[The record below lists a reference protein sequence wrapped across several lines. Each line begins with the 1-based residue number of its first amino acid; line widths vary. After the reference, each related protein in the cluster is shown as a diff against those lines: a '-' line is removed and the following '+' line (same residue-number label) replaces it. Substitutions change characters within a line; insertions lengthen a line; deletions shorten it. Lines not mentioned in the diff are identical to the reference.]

1 MKLKL
6 QMAKNGE
13 HTDRVT
19 IFVKSRRNKK
29 GETDEETT
37 SVLVSM
43 KIKFTIL
50 IIMVCLM

>member
-1 MKLKL
+1 
-6 QMAKNGE
+6 MAKNEE
-13 HTDRVT
+13 HIDRAT

-29 GETDEETT
+29 GETDEETA

-50 IIMVCLM
+50 ITIVCLI